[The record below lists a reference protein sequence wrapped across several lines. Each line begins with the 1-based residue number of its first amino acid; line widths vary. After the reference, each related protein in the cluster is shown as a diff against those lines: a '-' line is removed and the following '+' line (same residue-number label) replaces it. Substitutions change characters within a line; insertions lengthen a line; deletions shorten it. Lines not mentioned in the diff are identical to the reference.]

1 MKARECLEIIDVFK
15 RKVNEWRL
23 VKKISS
29 LGKGARVTGGV
40 IVFGGNNI
48 SIGDGFCCAGGNR
61 IEAWSFVNGEKF
73 TPSIKIGN
81 DFVMQFNNHIT
92 CINEIRI
99 GNGVL
104 LGSNITISDNN
115 HGHNILSEAEIPPNR
130 RKLSSKGKISIG
142 NNVWIADNAVI
153 LSGVTVGDNV
163 VIGAGAIV
171 SKDIPDNSVVVGNP
185 ATVIKTMK

>member
-1 MKARECLEIIDVFK
+1 
-15 RKVNEWRL
+15 
-23 VKKISS
+23 
-29 LGKGARVTGGV
+29 
-40 IVFGGNNI
+40 
-48 SIGDGFCCAGGNR
+48 
-61 IEAWSFVNGEKF
+61 
-73 TPSIKIGN
+73 
-81 DFVMQFNNHIT
+81 MQFNNHIT